1 LSRTDSVVIL
11 SGKNDGVPF
20 PKGWKCMGKLA
31 TIDIVVVISYLVG
44 MMVFGWW
51 VGRFIKSDTDYFLGG
66 KRLPWWAI
74 GMSMVVSDIGAL
86 DIIGVAG
93 AAYLYGITLANF
105 EWIGCIPA
113 MMVGALIFIPFY
125 WRSGVFSV
133 PEFLGR
139 RYNTVVRTLV
149 ALIQGLFM
157 VFLLGIFFF
166 TAAKAMYVLIGW
178 PLYFSILLVAFVV
191 GVYTLFGGL
200 TAVVYTDAVQCIIM
214 FGGSALI
221 LITAL
226 TKIGGWGELVN
237 QVTAMGEA
245 YKDHFNLMIPMD
257 KGSPYGWAGIIFGL
271 SFVMGPAYWLGN
283 QAIVQRTL
291 GARSEYEAKKS
302 VLWGALLKL
311 FIPFI
316 LVGPGIAGILLVP
329 GLESGD
335 DVYPH
340 LVHRYLPPGLTGL
353 VFAAFL
359 AALMSS
365 IDSYLNSA
373 ATLWTKDIY
382 ESLFRPGKTDRH
394 YMIVGKIL
402 IVVFLALGVLTA
414 PLAGL
419 FPSIYGYFQ
428 TVFSFVQGPLLAI
441 IALGLLWRR
450 ATGKGA
456 IAGLAFGFATS
467 ISLFWVKDMIFT
479 TPEPFLYI
487 AVWAFLVAFI
497 ATVTVSLLTPPEPP
511 EKIDGLVFSL
521 KNHTERRAEG

>member
-1 LSRTDSVVIL
+1 
-11 SGKNDGVPF
+11 
-20 PKGWKCMGKLA
+20 MGKLA
-31 TIDIVVVISYLVG
+31 TIDLVIVICYLVG

-51 VGRFIKSDTDYFLGG
+51 VGRFIKDDKDYFLGG
-66 KRLPWWAI
+66 RRLPWWAI

-86 DIIGVAG
+86 DIIGVSG

-105 EWIGCIPA
+105 EWVGCIPA
-113 MMVGALIFIPFY
+113 MMVGAFIFIPFY
-125 WRSGVFSV
+125 WKSGVFSV

-139 RYNTVVRTLV
+139 RYNQLVRTVV
-149 ALIQGLFM
+149 ALIMGCFM
-157 VFLLGIFFF
+157 VFLLGIFFY
-166 TAAKAMYVLIGW
+166 TAAKAMNILIGW
-178 PLYFSILLVAFVV
+178 PVPFSIAIVAIVV

-200 TAVVYTDAVQCIIM
+200 AAVVYTDAVQCVIM
-214 FGGSALI
+214 FGGSAVI
-221 LITAL
+221 LFTAL
-226 TKIGGWGELVN
+226 TKLGGWSELVTN
-237 QVTAMGEA
+237 VTAMGEA
-245 YKDHFNLMIPMD
+245 YSDHFNLMIPMD
-257 KGSPYGWAGIIFGL
+257 KGSPYGWAGVIFGL
-271 SFVMGPAYWLGN
+271 SFVLGPAYWLGN

-302 VLWGALLKL
+302 VLWGAFLKL

-340 LVHRYLPPGLTGL
+340 LVHEYLPTGLTGL

-373 ATLWTKDIY
+373 ATLWTKDVY
-382 ESLFRPGKTDRH
+382 ESLFRPGKSDRH

-402 IVVFLALGVLTA
+402 IVVFLVLGVMSA

-419 FPSIYGYFQ
+419 FPSLYGYFQ
-428 TVFSFVQGPLLAI
+428 TVFSFIQGPLLVI
-441 IALGLLWRR
+441 IGLGLLWRR
-450 ATGKGA
+450 TTAQGA
-456 IAGLAFGFATS
+456 IAGLIAGVATS
-467 ISLFWVKDMIFT
+467 ASLFSIKDFIFT

-487 AVWAFLVAFI
+487 AVWAFLGALT
-497 ATVTVSLLTPPEPP
+497 ATVIVSYLTPPVPP
-511 EKIDGLVFSL
+511 EKLEGLVFTFGRSA
-521 KNHTERRAEG
+521 NRRDGA